1 MTDIKQKIAS
11 PIPDF
16 EKQRDYSNNKAIGPT
31 SAFKSNTC
39 IPGKKELGFS
49 INLKEMLK
57 IPHETNEESKTL
69 QMKIK
74 KLPIAEQMRGTWL
87 GKSNNTFLLN
97 FPVDELEDEVMG

>member
-1 MTDIKQKIAS
+1 
-11 PIPDF
+11 
-16 EKQRDYSNNKAIGPT
+16 
-31 SAFKSNTC
+31 
-39 IPGKKELGFS
+39 
-49 INLKEMLK
+49 MLK

-69 QMKIK
+69 QMQIK